1 MPSRSHKCH
10 YLQGSQDL
18 RLGHC
23 PVSPV
28 LRSEALGAYVSSS
41 LLTSSLF
48 LDSLFCFISWFCL
61 GFGFGFGFCFGFV
74 FFFFAKCLRIA
85 LEHYLSMTGISLR
98 IKDKVLKCCQPIHD
112 WDSQAAFFL
121 QGLSCFHFDCLS
133 N

>member
-1 MPSRSHKCH
+1 MPMFLHLC
-10 YLQGSQDL
+10 
-18 RLGHC
+18 
-23 PVSPV
+23 SPV
-28 LRSEALGAYVSSS
+28 LCFWIVCFVS
-41 LLTSSLF
+41 F
-48 LDSLFCFISWFCL
+48 H
-61 GFGFGFGFCFGFV
+61 GFV
-74 FFFFAKCLRIA
+74 LVLGLGLVFVLGLFFFFAKCLRIA